1 MTSANLRYPPSP
13 LGDVVDHYH
22 GTAVPDPYR
31 WLEDPHAPETTAWV
45 AAQNEITRAFI
56 DAVPQRAAI
65 HQRLTELWNYPKRF
79 APQRKGSWFFYTYN
93 DGLQNQAVLYR
104 SHSLQEEP
112 EVALDPNTLTEDGTA
127 AVTSQAITQDGNLLA
142 YGVSFGGSDRQE
154 VRIRDLERGADL
166 AEVLH
171 HCRFASIAW
180 HYDDEGTPLGFF
192 YNRDPERDPEQ
203 PARPPQ
209 NNMLCWHALGTP
221 QEQDAVVYARPDA
234 PDLKFPPRITED
246 GRFLVLYVWHAAI
259 SRNRLY
265 YREVASQGDFI
276 RLIDEPDAYYNFIGN
291 VGDTF
296 YVQTDWQAPNG
307 RILAIDLAQPE
318 RSQWREILPEQKEIL
333 VSADMAGG
341 KLFVVTMHNATHR
354 LHLYNLD
361 GAHHAKIPL
370 TSMGAVT
377 DSWARGKSDDLYF
390 KFETFLSAGSVF
402 RYHVPTGRL
411 EVVWE
416 TAVPFAASGYETR
429 QVFYSSKDGTQV
441 SMFVIHKKGLPLNGR
456 NRVLMY
462 GYGGYNNSHLPNYA
476 PQQIQWIESG
486 GVFVDVNLRGGGE
499 YGEEWHQAGMLQRKQ
514 NVFDDF
520 IAAAEWLIAH
530 GYTQP
535 DRLAIMGRSN
545 GGLLTAAVMLQR
557 PDLFG
562 AVLSIVPV
570 TDMLRFHRFTAGRY
584 WTAEYGNAEEDPEHF
599 RFLMAYS
606 PLHNIQAGVAYPATL
621 VTTADGDDRVVPL
634 HSYKFTAAL
643 QTAVAAAS
651 GPTHPILLRV
661 DTKSGHGLGKPTHK
675 WLDEWADIFAFLQ
688 ATLSNHS

>member
-1 MTSANLRYPPSP
+1 MSSHNLHYPPSP
-13 LGDVVDHYH
+13 QGDQVDHYH

-31 WLEDPHAPETTAWV
+31 WLEDPNAPETKAWV
-45 AAQNEITRAFI
+45 AAQNEVTRAFL

-79 APQRKGSWFFYTYN
+79 APQRKGLWFFYTFN

-104 SHSLQEEP
+104 SRSLQEEP

-154 VRIRDLERGADL
+154 VRIRNLERGEDM

-180 HYDDEGTPLGFF
+180 HYNEEGAPLGFF

-203 PARPPQ
+203 PDRPPQ
-209 NNMLCWHALGTP
+209 NNMLCWHALGTA
-221 QEQDAVVYARPDA
+221 QEQDVVVYARPDA
-234 PDLKFPPRITED
+234 PDLKFPPHITED
-246 GRFLVLYVWHAAI
+246 GRFLILHVWHAAI
-259 SRNRLY
+259 ARNRLY
-265 YREVASQGDFI
+265 YREVDSQGDFI

-307 RILAIDLAQPE
+307 RILAIDLAQPD
-318 RSQWREILPEQKEIL
+318 RRQWQEILPEQDDPL

-341 KLFVVTMHNATHR
+341 KLFVITMHKATHR

-361 GAHHAKIPL
+361 GTHHAEVPV
-370 TSMGAVT
+370 TGMGAVT
-377 DSWARGKSDDLYF
+377 DSWARGKSDDIFF
-390 KFETFLSAGSVF
+390 KHETFLSPGTVY
-402 RYHVPTGRL
+402 RYHIPTGQL
-411 EVVWE
+411 EAVWE
-416 TAVPFAASGYETR
+416 TAVPFDASRYETH
-429 QVFYSSKDGTQV
+429 QVFYPSKDGTQV

-456 NRVLMY
+456 NRVLLY

-476 PQQIQWIESG
+476 PQQIQWVESG

-499 YGEEWHQAGMLQRKQ
+499 YGEEWHQAGMLGRKQ

-520 IAAAEWLIAH
+520 IAAAEWLIAN

-570 TDMLRFHRFTAGRY
+570 TDMLRFHKFTAGRY

-634 HSYKFTAAL
+634 HSYKYTAAL
-643 QTAVAAAS
+643 QTAVS
-651 GPTHPILLRV
+651 QIHGPTNPILIRV
-661 DTKSGHGLGKPTHK
+661 DTKSGHGLGKPTSK
-675 WLDEWADIFAFLQ
+675 WIDEWADIFTFLH
-688 ATLSNHS
+688 ATLAEGS